1 MSLPP
6 RLMVVAGVRL
16 YRDGLATGLQR
27 TGRVEVAGC
36 ASGFELALAMVRRDR
51 PAAVLLDM
59 EMGWSLPF
67 TARLRREACGP
78 AVIALAV
85 PERES
90 AIVAYA
96 EAGVTG
102 FVPRDASLEE
112 LIEIVMIVG
121 RGEAACPPRVAAS
134 LLRRIMAQA
143 AGGPQVLDPPV
154 ALTGRESEI
163 IALLEQGLANK
174 EIAAK
179 LCIEVATVKNHVHN
193 ILGKLGVKRRGEAAA
208 RFRRLAAAG

>member
-6 RLMVVAGVRL
+6 RLLVVAGVRV
-16 YRDGLATGLQR
+16 YRDGLSHGLQHI
-27 TGRVEVAGC
+27 GQVEVAGS
-36 ASGFELALAMVRRDR
+36 AATFAAAVALSRRER

-59 EMGWSLPF
+59 EMGWSLPL
-67 TARLRREACGP
+67 TARLTRDAGGP

-112 LIEIVMIVG
+112 LVEIVLIVR
-121 RGEAACPPRVAAS
+121 RGEAACSPRVAAS
-134 LLRRIMAQA
+134 LLRRITAQA
-143 AGGPQVLDPPV
+143 GVAPQMLDSPV
-154 ALTGRESEI
+154 RLTRRESEI
-163 IALLEQGLANK
+163 LVLLEQGLANK
-174 EIAAK
+174 EIAAR
-179 LCIEVATVKNHVHN
+179 LCIEEIGRAHV
-193 ILGKLGVKRRGEAAA
+193 
-208 RFRRLAAAG
+208 